1 METLFQKVREACNP
15 STWSRGVEF
24 ARTGV
29 VVGDQ
34 ADDDEVIVR
43 ITTRQGMICPE
54 VKLYLDDS
62 EWECDCRGK
71 FDPCEHV
78 AGAVIALRQA
88 RQSGKSLPGEGRSPQ
103 KITYRFLRK
112 EGRLWLE
119 RGVFDGD
126 RFELLEAT
134 LDAVASGR
142 VQGPEFLATRADL
155 AAEVAFGTR
164 RRGVLERAAIPRV
177 FKALAHCDDIRI
189 DDLQV
194 QVSTAVIRPVVVLED
209 RGEGFVLFTA
219 DNPQVTETF
228 EGGLVLC
235 GDTLHPEGSLPL
247 TGRENE
253 EFGKGRLYPWGQ
265 VTELVAEVLPA
276 LRGRFEVQ
284 VRTDRL
290 PDTVVEKPRLLVS
303 TARDGDRLEAV
314 VKIVYGDPV
323 RAEIKDHR
331 LVPVAG
337 KLPLRDRQEEERLIE
352 RSRKVFGLIP
362 GHGESFD
369 PVQAVAFTS
378 RLQRWKG
385 QVEGEGHQQ
394 FFPAPALTPRLE
406 MSGDRFDVQFEPA
419 GSTGGQGGGR
429 SGADAQAVVGAWR
442 SGASMVELDGGGW
455 APLPED
461 WLSRFGAQIADLL
474 AARNEDGKLAPCAV
488 PDLARLCHDL
498 DEPAPPGFEKLQAL
512 LGDFEGIPAVD
523 PGPGLAG
530 VLRSYQQTGVN
541 WLAFLREA
549 GLGAMLADDMGLGKT
564 LQALCAVRGRT
575 LVVGPTSVVHNWAD
589 EAKKFRPDLSVCVYH
604 GAARELAADADLTLT
619 SYALLR
625 RDKDTLHGER
635 WDTVV
640 LDEAQAIKN
649 PQSQVAQA
657 AFELQAGFR
666 ITMSGTPVENRLE
679 DLWSQFHFINR
690 GLLGGL
696 QEFTERYVRPISDGD
711 VEVAERLQER
721 IRPFLLR
728 RLKREVAPELP
739 PRTDMVLHCG
749 LSTEER
755 ELYDAIRA
763 STLEEVVK
771 KLQQGGSVIAALEAL
786 LRLRQAACHPALV
799 PGQTAGSSSKTRLLA
814 DTLATVQADGHKA
827 LVFSQWTSML
837 DLIEPHLDENG
848 ISFTRLDGST
858 RDRAGVVRSFQSD
871 GGPTVLLISLKA
883 GGTGLNLTAA
893 DHVFLMDPWWN
904 PAVED
909 QAADRAHRIG
919 QDRPVM
925 VYHVVAEDT
934 VEEKILA
941 LQEKKREIAAVATGA
956 AKAGGALTRD
966 DLLALLG

>member
-1 METLFQKVREACNP
+1 MESLFQKVREACNP

-43 ITTRQGMICPE
+43 ITTRQGMVCPQ
-54 VKLYLDDS
+54 VTLYLDDS

-71 FDPCEHV
+71 LDPCEHV

-88 RQSGKSLPGEGRSPQ
+88 RKAGRSLPGEGRPPE
-103 KITYRFLRK
+103 KITYRFLRH
-112 EGRLWLE
+112 EGRLRLE

-126 RFELLEAT
+126 RFELLDAT

-142 VQGPEFLATRADL
+142 IKGPKFLATRADL
-155 AAEVAFGTR
+155 AAEVALGTR

-189 DDLQV
+189 DDEKV
-194 QVSTAVIRPVVVLED
+194 QVSAAVIRPVVVLED
-209 RGEGFVLFTA
+209 RGEGFVLFAA
-219 DNPQVTETF
+219 DNPQVTEKF
-228 EGGLVLC
+228 AGGLVLC
-235 GDTLHPEGSLPL
+235 GDTLHPEGALAL

-253 EFGKGRLYPWGQ
+253 EFGKGRLYPWSQ
-265 VTELVAEVLPA
+265 VTELVSEVLPA
-276 LRGRFEVQ
+276 LRRRFEVE

-290 PDTVVEKPRLLVS
+290 PDTVVEKPRLVVS
-303 TARDGDRLEAV
+303 TTRAGDSLQVV

-323 RAEIKDHR
+323 RAEIRNHR

-337 KLPLRDRQEEERLIE
+337 KLPLRDRREEERLTE
-352 RSRKVFGLIP
+352 RSGKLFGLTP
-362 GHGESFD
+362 GSAESLD

-385 QVEGEGHQQ
+385 QVEGRGHQE
-394 FFPAPALTPRLE
+394 FFPSPALTPRLE
-406 MSGDRFDVQFEPA
+406 MSGNRFDVRFEPA
-419 GSTGGQGGGR
+419 GSSSAGAR
-429 SGADAQAVVGAWR
+429 SADAQAVVGAWR
-442 SGASMVELDGGGW
+442 SGASLVELGGGGW

-474 AARNEDGKLAPCAV
+474 AARDEEGNLAPCAV
-488 PDLARLCHDL
+488 PDLARLCQDL
-498 DEPAPPGFEKLQAL
+498 DEPPPPGFEKLQAL
-512 LGDFEGIPAVD
+512 LGDFQGIPAVD
-523 PGPGLAG
+523 PGPGLEG
-530 VLRSYQQTGVN
+530 VLRPYQQTGVN
-541 WLAFLREA
+541 WLGFLREA

-604 GAARELAADADLTLT
+604 GASRELKVDADLTLT

-625 RDKDTLHGER
+625 RDKEALQKIR
-635 WDTVV
+635 WDTIV

-696 QEFTERYVRPISDGD
+696 QEFTERYVRPIADGD
-711 VEVAERLQER
+711 EEVAERLQER
-721 IRPFLLR
+721 IRPFFLR
-728 RLKREVAPELP
+728 RLKKEVAPELP

-749 LSTEER
+749 LSDEER

-799 PGQTAGSSSKTRLLA
+799 PGQEAESSSKTRILA
-814 DTLATVQADGHKA
+814 DTLATVEADGHKA

-837 DLIEPHLDENG
+837 DLIEPHLDANG

-858 RDRAGVVRSFQSD
+858 RDRAGVVGSFQSD
-871 GGPTVLLISLKA
+871 AGPTVLLISLKA

-941 LQEKKREIAAVATGA
+941 LQDRKREIAAVATGA
-956 AKAGGALTRD
+956 ARGGGALTRE
-966 DLLALLG
+966 DLLALLD